1 MWVAKKGDVRKR
13 EFIETAIEIFKTKG
27 YEKASIN
34 DILKQMN
41 VTKGAFYYY
50 FESKEAL
57 LTEIVNK
64 LMQEIQII
72 VKDLAEKNNLS
83 AVAKLEQLFYAT
95 NQYRKDNQSSYYQLY
110 ELQKRDENA
119 FIARKF
125 MQKALSMNV
134 EHIQTIINQGIKEGI
149 FETSNPKEMAELYIR
164 LTSLC
169 KEKVADLITDT
180 SFSNDTKI
188 QSEKVKDIIIFYQ
201 ETLERML
208 GAKKGTLDFLHKEKK

>member
-41 VTKGAFYYY
+41 VTKGSFYYY

-57 LTEIVNK
+57 LNEIVNK
-64 LMQEIQII
+64 LVQGIQTI
-72 VKDLAEKNNLS
+72 VKNLAERNDLS
-83 AVAKLEQLFYAT
+83 AVAKLEHIFYAT
-95 NQYRKDNQSSYYQLY
+95 NQYRRENQSSYFQLY

-119 FIARKF
+119 IITRKF
-125 MQKALSMNV
+125 MQRALSLNIGY
-134 EHIQTIINQGIKEGI
+134 IQNIIDQGIKEGF
-149 FETSNPKEMAELYIR
+149 FETSNSGETAELYIR

-169 KEKVADLITDT
+169 KEKVTNIITDAA
-180 SFSNDTKI
+180 FSLDSKLHHEKI
-188 QSEKVKDIIIFYQ
+188 KEIITFYQ
-201 ETLERML
+201 EILERML
-208 GAKKGTLDFLHKEKK
+208 GTKKGTLNFLHEENK